1 MFVAGQVE
9 KPERHRGRGGR
20 PDRLDARGDTL
31 VAMNAPTLSVIV
43 PNYRRPDLLIRCL
56 ESLRDG
62 SANTQVKV
70 EVIVVDDGSGD
81 ESCQLVREGFPEVAL
96 VALERNGGYPGAVN
110 AGIEVSTGE
119 WLLTLN
125 NDTVVDREALGS
137 LLAVARSSSDIGS
150 VAAQQRFLS
159 HPQVIY
165 SAGVMVDRRGQA
177 ADRLI
182 GHPVTDSEHMPIEVF
197 AACGA
202 AALYRRTMLLDLG
215 GFDER
220 FLFGLE
226 DVDVAWR
233 GNMRGWRCVY
243 APDAIVY
250 HDLGATVAHGSELR
264 FVQAGRNRL
273 LLIAKN
279 MTTRQLIRH
288 GPGIILFDVL
298 YVAYGLLRLRTLAP
312 LRGRWAG
319 LRLWRSVRRSGAP
332 GRRAVNLARPT
343 RFREVMR
350 RRAAWRFATASAR
363 DPAEGPADLVA
374 WK

>member
-1 MFVAGQVE
+1 M
-9 KPERHRGRGGR
+9 
-20 PDRLDARGDTL
+20 T
-31 VAMNAPTLSVIV
+31 APTLSVIV
-43 PNYRRPDLLIRCL
+43 PNYRRPDLLMRCL
-56 ESLRDG
+56 ESLRDDCR
-62 SANTQVKV
+62 STQTQV
-70 EVIVVDDGSGD
+70 EVVVVDDGSGD
-81 ESCQLVREGFPEVAL
+81 ESCRLVRERFPEFGL
-96 VALERNGGYPGAVN
+96 VALEPNGGYPAAVN
-110 AGIEVSTGE
+110 AGIGTSSGAWV
-119 WLLTLN
+119 LTLN
-125 NDTVVDREALGS
+125 NDTTVEQGALEA

-182 GHPVTDSEHMPIEVF
+182 GHPLADSEHEPIEVF

-202 AALYRRTMLLDLG
+202 AALYRRTMLDELG

-233 GNMRGWRCVY
+233 GHMRGWRCLY
-243 APDAIVY
+243 APGAIVY
-250 HDLGATVAHGSELR
+250 HDLGATVPHGSELR

-279 MTTRQLIRH
+279 MTTRHLLRY
-288 GPGIILFDVL
+288 GPSIALFDLL
-298 YVAYGLLRLRTLAP
+298 YVAYGLVRLRTLSP
-312 LRGRWAG
+312 LRGRWDG
-319 LRLWRSVRRSGAP
+319 LRLWRSMRRSGAP
-332 GRRAVNLARPT
+332 GRHPVDLARPP
-343 RFREVMR
+343 RFRDVLR
-350 RRAAWRFATASAR
+350 RREAWRFATSYSGDSPSGATSTA
-363 DPAEGPADLVA
+363 A

>member
-1 MFVAGQVE
+1 MSTPA
-9 KPERHRGRGGR
+9 
-20 PDRLDARGDTL
+20 
-31 VAMNAPTLSVIV
+31 LSVIV
-43 PNYRRPDLLIRCL
+43 PNYRRPDLLMRCL
-56 ESLRDG
+56 QSLRD
-62 SANTQVKV
+62 SCRSTQMPG

-81 ESCQLVREGFPEVAL
+81 ESCRLVRERFPGFGL
-96 VALERNGGYPGAVN
+96 VALEHNGGYPAAVN
-110 AGIEVSTGE
+110 AGVRRSSGE
-119 WLLTLN
+119 WVLTLN
-125 NDTVVDREALGS
+125 NDTTVENGTLEAL
-137 LLAVARSSSDIGS
+137 LAAARSSPDIGS

-182 GHPVTDSEHMPIEVF
+182 GHPLADSEREPVEVF

-202 AALYRRTMLLDLG
+202 AALYRRTMLDELG

-233 GNMRGWRCVY
+233 GHMRGWCCLY
-243 APDAIVY
+243 APSAVVY
-250 HDLGATVAHGSELR
+250 HDLGATVPHGSELR

-279 MTTRQLIRH
+279 MTTRQMLRY
-288 GPGIILFDVL
+288 GPSIALFDLL
-298 YVAYGLLRLRTLAP
+298 YVVYGFVRLRTLSP
-312 LRGRWAG
+312 LQGRWDG
-319 LRLWRSVRRSGAP
+319 LRLWRSMRRSGAP
-332 GRRAVNLARPT
+332 GRRPVDLARPP
-343 RFREVMR
+343 RFRDVLR
-350 RRAAWRFATASAR
+350 RREAWRFATNYSGDSPSGATSA
-363 DPAEGPADLVA
+363 AA

>member
-1 MFVAGQVE
+1 LM
-9 KPERHRGRGGR
+9 
-20 PDRLDARGDTL
+20 
-31 VAMNAPTLSVIV
+31 
-43 PNYRRPDLLIRCL
+43 RCL

-62 SANTQVKV
+62 CRSTQTQV

-81 ESCQLVREGFPEVAL
+81 ESCRLVRERFPEFGL
-96 VALERNGGYPGAVN
+96 VALERNGGYPAAVN
-110 AGIEVSTGE
+110 AGVRRSSGE
-119 WLLTLN
+119 WVLTLN
-125 NDTVVDREALGS
+125 NDTTIESGALGA
-137 LLAVARSSSDIGS
+137 LLAVACSSSDVGS

-182 GHPVTDSEHMPIEVF
+182 GHPLADSEHEPTEVF

-202 AALYRRTMLLDLG
+202 AALYRRAMLDELG

-233 GNMRGWRCVY
+233 GQMRGWRCLY
-243 APDAIVY
+243 APDAVVY
-250 HDLGATVAHGSELR
+250 HDLGATVPHGSELR

-279 MTTRQLIRH
+279 MTTRQLLRH
-288 GPGIILFDVL
+288 GPSIVLFDLL
-298 YVAYGLLRLRTLAP
+298 YVAYGLLRLHTLSP
-312 LRGRWAG
+312 LRGRWDG
-319 LRLWRSVRRSGAP
+319 LRLWRSMRCSGAP
-332 GRRAVNLARPT
+332 GRRPVDLARAT
-343 RFREVMR
+343 GLREVMR
-350 RRAAWRFATASAR
+350 RRGVWRRFATGPSGDSTSGAASA
-363 DPAEGPADLVA
+363 VA